1 MKKTLALLLALV
13 MAFALLPQ
21 CAFADEPI
29 TLDVIICENSPETS
43 RAFLAPGRN
52 GKSFVENFEE
62 QNYGIKLNLEIIPWD
77 RVYQEVQSRIAAGNA
92 PDILNMDVCDVFV
105 QQGLLMPITDYCQPE
120 LFDDFYPQFVDQT
133 QMDGDVWAVPDLV
146 SATALFYNN
155 DILAAAGVN
164 PPTTWAELESAAQ
177 AIYDSYGGEVYPL
190 GMDLS
195 TDTGRSTFA
204 YYTWGNGGGFV
215 DAENNWSINAPANTE
230 AVSFAL
236 SLVQKGYT
244 NPDPMNSSPSELADL
259 FGAGKLAMVA
269 ATSEMPIYLMK
280 QGKHVNV
287 GSIGFPSKT
296 GETSVSIGAM
306 DRLMAFRDPN
316 APDQEKRNEA
326 IGRFFTHFYDARNYV
341 NWITAEN
348 FLPAVKSAAD
358 LMAQGRPDAQGPDF
372 TPWLSV
378 LSSCK
383 LYPDSKPD
391 WEQASQGVAAALQAA
406 YNGADIQTALDAVQ
420 ASLAG

>member
-21 CAFADEPI
+21 AAFADEPI
-29 TLDVIICENSPETS
+29 TLDVIICENSAET
-43 RAFLAPGRN
+43 RKAFLEPGRN
-52 GKSFVENFEE
+52 GKSFVENFEAM
-62 QNYGIKLNLEIIPWD
+62 NPDVKLNLEIIPWEQ
-77 RVYQEVQSRIAAGNA
+77 VYQEVQSRIAAGNA

-105 QQGLLMPITDYCQPE
+105 QQGLLMPITEYCQPE
-120 LFDDFYPQFVDQT
+120 LFDDFYPQFVDQS

-146 SATALFYNN
+146 SATALFYNV

-177 AIYDSYGGEVYPL
+177 AIYDRFGGEIYPL

-195 TDTGRSTFA
+195 ADNGHASFA

-215 DAENNWSINAPANTE
+215 DAENNWSINTPANVE

-244 NPDPMNSSPSELADL
+244 NPDPMNSSPSKLADL
-259 FGAGKLAMVA
+259 FGAQKLAMVA
-269 ATSEMPIYLMK
+269 ARSEMPIYLMN
-280 QGKHVNV
+280 QGKRVNL

-316 APDQEKRNEA
+316 APDQERRNEA
-326 IGRFFTHFYDARNYV
+326 IGKFFTHFYEPRNYV
-341 NWITAEN
+341 SWIAAEN
-348 FLPAVKSAAD
+348 YLPAVKSAAEQ
-358 LMAQGRPDAQGPDF
+358 MAQGRPGGEGPDF

-378 LSSCK
+378 LDNCK
-383 LYPDSKPD
+383 LYPSKANWD
-391 WEQASQGVAAALQAA
+391 QASQNVAAAMQAA
-406 YNGADIQTALDAVQ
+406 YNGTDIQIALDDVQ
-420 ASLAG
+420 ASLVG